1 MTQDNCYEI
10 EDLIFQLQQ
19 NHILI
24 ELIQQQFRLFGT
36 SEISAI
42 QCIERADYLTE
53 IYLEQ
58 ATPSLKLLAKSFYRK
73 TTFAER
79 K

>member
-1 MTQDNCYEI
+1 MAQDNRYEI
-10 EDLIFQLQQ
+10 EDVIFQLQR

-24 ELIQQQFRLFGT
+24 ELIQQQFQLFGT
-36 SEISAI
+36 NEISAI

-58 ATPSLKLLAKSFYRK
+58 ATPSLEILAKSLYRRIA
-73 TTFAER
+73 FGGSE
-79 K
+79 